1 MGLRGHGKG
10 VRMTESQDE
19 ALVFMQGQLSRDG
32 ARVQRVETHL
42 SILLLGEE
50 LALKLKRSVKL
61 PFVDFTQVEHRLAI
75 CERELALNRRTAP
88 RLYRAVRR
96 ITRRSDGGLE
106 LDGPGP
112 LVECYVEMLRFEGAD
127 LFAKMAAA
135 GRLTPVL
142 MDRLARQIAAF
153 HEAAELGPLNDGAGR
168 LRRVLELNRAG
179 LSETGFFAAAELAA
193 LQTRFMA
200 GWERHKSVLDA
211 RAAQGKVRRCHGDLH
226 LANICLFEGE
236 PTLFDC
242 LEFDEELATID
253 VLYDL
258 AFLLMDLWH
267 RGHGRLANLCLNRY
281 LDATGDEAGMA
292 LLPFFMALRAA
303 IRAQVLAL
311 QAKSAAAPAAAEA
324 QGYFALARRL
334 LDEGAPRLVAVGGLS
349 GSGKSTLAG
358 LLAPQIGPP
367 PGARV
372 LSSDRLRKSHFGVA
386 AETRLPEAAYAPEVS
401 QKIYHELMTRAAL
414 LLQGG
419 WSVVADA
426 VFDRPADRAAIA
438 AAAPDGVRF
447 SGLWLQA
454 PAELLSQR
462 VAARRDDPS
471 DATVAVVEAQS
482 RRLEGEIDW
491 PSIPAGG
498 DVEEVQTA
506 ALGAVGLSS
515 VPPNDVA

>member
-1 MGLRGHGKG
+1 
-10 VRMTESQDE
+10 MTDSQDE
-19 ALVFMQGQLSRDG
+19 ALAFMRGQLSRDG
-32 ARVQRVETHL
+32 ARVERVETHL
-42 SILLLGEE
+42 SVLLLGEDM
-50 LALKLKRSVKL
+50 ALKLKRSVKL
-61 PFVDFTQVEHRLAI
+61 PFVDFTEVEHRLAI

-88 RLYRAVRR
+88 RLYRAVHR

-106 LDGPGP
+106 LDGGGP
-112 LVECYVEMLRFEGAD
+112 LVECYVEMLRFEDAD

-135 GRLTPVL
+135 GRLTPAL
-142 MDRLARQIAAF
+142 MYRLAKQIAAF
-153 HEAAELGPLNDGAGR
+153 HAGAEAGPTTGGADR
-168 LRRVLELNRAG
+168 LRRILDLSRTG
-179 LSETGFFAAAELAA
+179 LTETAFFAPADCAA
-193 LQTRFMA
+193 LQEALLTR
-200 GWERHKSVLDA
+200 WQRHRETLDA
-211 RAAQGKVRRCHGDLH
+211 RAGQGKVRRCHGDLH
-226 LANICLFEGE
+226 LANTCLFEGA

-258 AFLLMDLWH
+258 AFLLMDIWH
-267 RGHGRLANLCLNRY
+267 RGHDRLANLCLNRY
-281 LDATGDEAGMA
+281 LDATGDEAGLA

-311 QAKSAAAPAAAEA
+311 QAQGAPGPVAVEA
-324 QGYFALARRL
+324 RSYFALARRL

-372 LSSDRLRKSHFGVA
+372 LSSDRLRKGHFGVA
-386 AETRLPEAAYAPEVS
+386 AETRLPEDAYASEVS

-414 LLQGG
+414 LLRGG
-419 WSVVADA
+419 WSIVADA

-438 AAAPDGVRF
+438 AAAPDGVHF

-454 PAELLSQR
+454 PAELLAER
-462 VAARRDDPS
+462 VSARRDDPS

-482 RRLEGEIDW
+482 RRLAGEIGW
-491 PSIPAGG
+491 PAIPAAG
-498 DVEEVQTA
+498 DVEEVLRVARSRLGLTPASPSGTA
-506 ALGAVGLSS
+506 
-515 VPPNDVA
+515 

>member
-1 MGLRGHGKG
+1 
-10 VRMTESQDE
+10 MTDSQDE
-19 ALVFMQGQLSRDG
+19 ALAFMRAQLSRDG
-32 ARVQRVETHL
+32 AKVERVETHL
-42 SILLLGEE
+42 SVLLLGEN

-96 ITRRSDGGLE
+96 ITRRGDGGLE
-106 LDGPGP
+106 LDGGGP
-112 LVECYVEMLRFEGAD
+112 LVECYFEMLRFEDAD

-135 GRLTPVL
+135 GRLTPAL
-142 MDRLARQIAAF
+142 MDRLAKQIAAF
-153 HEAAELGPLNDGAGR
+153 HERAQAGPTMGGADR
-168 LRRVLELNRAG
+168 LFRILDLSRQG
-179 LSETGFFAAAELAA
+179 LVETAFFSPADCAA
-193 LQTRFMA
+193 LQEALVTR
-200 GWERHKSVLDA
+200 WQCHRERLDA

-226 LANICLFEGE
+226 LANICLFEGQ

-242 LEFDEELATID
+242 LEFDEELATVD

-267 RGHGRLANLCLNRY
+267 RGLGRLANLCLNRY
-281 LDATGDEAGMA
+281 LDATGDEAGLA

-311 QAKSAAAPAAAEA
+311 QAKGATGHAAAEA
-324 QGYFALARRL
+324 QAYFALARRL
-334 LDEGAPRLVAVGGLS
+334 LGESAPCLVAVGGLS

-372 LSSDRLRKSHFGVA
+372 LSSDRLRKGHFGVP
-386 AETRLPEAAYAPEVS
+386 AETRLPESAYAPEVS

-426 VFDRPADRAAIA
+426 VFDRAADRAAIA

-454 PAELLSQR
+454 PADLLTQR

-471 DATVAVVEAQS
+471 DATVAVVAAQA
-482 RRLEGEIDW
+482 RRLGGEIGW
-491 PSIPAGG
+491 PAIPAGG
-498 DVEEVQTA
+498 DAEEVLAA
-506 ALGAVGLSS
+506 ALGRLGL
-515 VPPNDVA
+515 PPPGARGAA

>member
-1 MGLRGHGKG
+1 
-10 VRMTESQDE
+10 MTNSQDD
-19 ALVFMQGQLSRDG
+19 ALAFMRSLLARDG
-32 ARVQRVETHL
+32 ATVGRVDTHL
-42 SILLLGEE
+42 SILLLGDG
-50 LALKLKRSVKL
+50 LALKLKRAVKL
-61 PFVDFTQVEHRLAI
+61 PFVDFTDAEHRLAV

-88 RLYRAVRR
+88 QMYRAVRR
-96 ITRRSDGGLE
+96 ITRRADGGLE

-112 LVECYVEMLRFEGAD
+112 LVDSYVEMRRFKGED
-127 LFAKMAAA
+127 LFAEMAAA
-135 GRLTPVL
+135 DRLTPVL

-153 HEAAELGPLNDGAGR
+153 HPDAEAGPTEHGADR
-168 LRRVLELNRAG
+168 LRGILDLSRTGLAETAVFAPADCAG
-179 LSETGFFAAAELAA
+179 LQEA
-193 LQTRFMA
+193 LLTR
-200 GWERHKSVLDA
+200 WQRHREALDA
-211 RAAQGKVRRCHGDLH
+211 RAGQGKVRRCHGDLH
-226 LANICLFEGE
+226 LGNICLFEGA
-236 PTLFDC
+236 PTPFDC
-242 LEFDEELATID
+242 LEFDEELATVD

-281 LDATGDEAGMA
+281 LDATGDEGGLA

-311 QAKSAAAPAAAEA
+311 QAKSAPGPAAAQA

-372 LSSDRLRKSHFGVA
+372 LSSDRLRKGHFGVA
-386 AETRLPEAAYAPEVS
+386 AETRLPEAAYGPDVS
-401 QKIYHELMTRAAL
+401 QTIYRALCDRAAAV
-414 LLQGG
+414 LQGG

-438 AAAPDGVRF
+438 SARPAGVLF

-454 PAELLSQR
+454 PAELLAQR
-462 VAARRDDPS
+462 VSARRNDPS
-471 DATVAVVEAQS
+471 DATPAVVHEQS
-482 RRLEGEIDW
+482 RRLGEVIDW
-491 PSIPAGG
+491 PAIPAAG
-498 DVEEVQTA
+498 DVEEVLRAARSRLGLTPASPSGTA
-506 ALGAVGLSS
+506 
-515 VPPNDVA
+515 

>member
-1 MGLRGHGKG
+1 
-10 VRMTESQDE
+10 MTESQDE
-19 ALVFMQGQLSRDG
+19 ALAFMQGQLSRDG
-32 ARVQRVETHL
+32 ARMERVETHL
-42 SILLLGEE
+42 SVLLLGEN
-50 LALKLKRSVKL
+50 LALKLKRSVRL

-96 ITRRSDGGLE
+96 ITRRADGGLE
-106 LDGPGP
+106 LDGGGP
-112 LVECYVEMLRFEGAD
+112 LVECYVEMLRFKDAD

-135 GRLTPVL
+135 DRLTPIL
-142 MDRLARQIAAF
+142 MDRLAKQIAAF
-153 HEAAELGPLNDGAGR
+153 HAGAEAGPTTGGADR
-168 LRRVLELNRAG
+168 LRRILDLSRKG
-179 LSETGFFAAAELAA
+179 LSEIAFFAPADCAA
-193 LQTRFMA
+193 LLTR
-200 GWERHKSVLDA
+200 WQRHRETLDA
-211 RAAQGKVRRCHGDLH
+211 RAGQGKVRRCHGDLH
-226 LANICLFEGE
+226 LGNICLFEGQ

-242 LEFDEELATID
+242 LEFDEELATVD

-267 RGHGRLANLCLNRY
+267 RGHDRLANLCLNRY
-281 LDATGDEAGMA
+281 LDATGDEAGLA

-311 QAKSAAAPAAAEA
+311 QAKGASGPAAAEA
-324 QGYFALARRL
+324 RAYFALAGRL
-334 LDEGAPRLVAVGGLS
+334 LDAGAPRLVAVGGLS

-372 LSSDRLRKSHFGVA
+372 LSSDRLRKGHFGVA
-386 AETRLPEAAYAPEVS
+386 AETRLPEAAYASEVS

-438 AAAPDGVRF
+438 SAAPDGVRF

-454 PAELLSQR
+454 PAELLAER
-462 VAARRDDPS
+462 VSARRDDPS

-482 RRLEGEIDW
+482 RRLEGEIGW
-491 PSIPAGG
+491 PAIPAGG
-498 DVEEVQTA
+498 DVEEVLTA
-506 ALGAVGLSS
+506 ARSRLGLTPASPGG
-515 VPPNDVA
+515 AA